1 MINKPLVFALTSDF
15 SGTARGKAFPL
26 EDLPTRQLK
35 GIGWTPTNVQITCF
49 DSIAESP
56 FGALGDLLLIP
67 DAETLVDIDFEDGS
81 LPERFVIGDVTDLAG
96 EAWEYCSRSIL
107 KDALKQLNKHGGAS
121 LFSAFEHEFQIKDN
135 QAQANSAYA
144 LSGFSDRRELGEVL
158 MAALEK
164 AGLSLDSFMKEY
176 GANQYE
182 VVVGPET
189 GIKSADWAVILRELT
204 RASAKRCGL
213 DATFSPILDP
223 DSVGNGVH
231 IHMSFLDDDGKP
243 LTYDPNGVAGMSALT
258 GSFIAGILKYLDSI
272 VALTA
277 PSAIS
282 YIRLAP
288 NRWSAAFNNLGFLD
302 REAAVRI
309 CPLSTNDEDKRAKQ
323 YNFEFR
329 AADAAASPYLA
340 LASVIYAGVQGIKD
354 NLPMPN
360 IIEQD
365 LTSLSNEQLSQQGY
379 TRLPQSLE
387 SALALF
393 ENNDIVRGWFPSGF
407 ADVYLAHKRGELA
420 CLTELNDKQRCDKYK
435 DAY

>member
-15 SGTARGKAFPL
+15 SGTSRGKAFPL
-26 EDLPTRQLK
+26 EDLPSRQLK

-49 DSIAESP
+49 DVIAESP

-67 DAETLVDIDFEDGS
+67 DAETLVDIDFEDGD
-81 LPERFVIGDVTDLAG
+81 LPERFMICDITDLEG
-96 EAWEYCSRSIL
+96 KVWEYCSRSIL
-107 KDALKQLNKHGGAS
+107 KDALSQLKTHGGAA
-121 LFSAFEHEFQIKDN
+121 LYAAFEHEFQLKD
-135 QAQANSAYA
+135 ATPQANKAYTFEA
-144 LSGFSDRRELGEVL
+144 FSDRRELGEVL
-158 MAALEK
+158 MAALET

-189 GIKSADWAVILRELT
+189 GIKSADFAVILRELT
-204 RASAKRCGL
+204 RVSAKRCGL

-243 LTYDPNGVAGMSALT
+243 LTYDANGVAGMSNLT

-309 CPLSTNDEDKRAKQ
+309 CPISTDDEEKRAKQ

-360 IIEQD
+360 VTEED
-365 LTSLSNEQLSQQGY
+365 LTKLSNEQLSQQGY

-387 SALALF
+387 TALELF
-393 ENNDIVRGWFPSGF
+393 ENNDIVRGWFPAGF
-407 ADVYLAHKRGELA
+407 AEVYLAHKRGELA
-420 CLTELNDKQRCDKYK
+420 CLTTLSDKERCDKYK
-435 DAY
+435 DVY